1 MVVCTRN
8 TPSMKPKWTPWSI
21 SLALV
26 FLSSALISTPNV
38 SGVRAQISN
47 AAVLANL
54 RGQIRR
60 YGCNLP
66 RYATSVAGC
75 RNLHARVK
83 NLENGGAD
91 PASVKKTSATASR
104 YSSSA
109 YSSRSTPR
117 SNPQSSSEDGFGA
130 SFGGG
135 PASWSER
142 QKTYSTYGSPY
153 GGYNGWSSKYPTYMR
168 SYGRYRTLCVRTC
181 DGYYY
186 PVSFST
192 TRSGIRRDAD
202 ACQSSCQVPAKIFYH
217 SNPGSDVVNMVDLQG
232 KPYAQLKNAFRY
244 RKEYV
249 ENCRCKP
256 QPWSEAA
263 KDVYEQRTEHADN
276 PEKLNELAKVTHV
289 NGEPLKSIYGT
300 GYSRSASRNG
310 YYPNP
315 AQRRAPRP
323 RYRSENFGFT
333 DKWSASSW

>member
-8 TPSMKPKWTPWSI
+8 TASMKLEWTPWSI
-21 SLALV
+21 SLAMV
-26 FLSSALISTPNV
+26 FLSSTLISMPNV
-38 SGVRAQISN
+38 TGARAQASK

-54 RGQIRR
+54 RGQIQR

-83 NLENGGAD
+83 NLENGGTE
-91 PASVKKTSATASR
+91 PASVKKTSSNASR
-104 YSSSA
+104 YSSSG
-109 YSSRSTPR
+109 YSSRRTPR
-117 SNPQSSSEDGFGA
+117 PNPPSSSGGGFGA
-130 SFGGG
+130 LFGGG
-135 PASWSER
+135 TASLSKR
-142 QKTYSTYGSPY
+142 RKNYSTYGSSY
-153 GGYNGWSSKYPTYMR
+153 GGYNGWSNKYPSYMR

-202 ACQSSCQVPAKIFYH
+202 VCQSSCQVPAKLFYH

-232 KPYAQLKNAFRY
+232 RPYAQLENAFRY
-244 RKEYV
+244 REEYV

-263 KDVYEQRTEHADN
+263 KEVYEQRAEHADN
-276 PEKLNELAKVTHV
+276 PERLNELAKVTHV
-289 NGEPLKSIYGT
+289 NGEPLRSAYGA
-300 GYSRSASRNG
+300 GYSRSAARNG
-310 YYPNP
+310 YYPQP
-315 AQRRAPRP
+315 VQRRSARP
-323 RYRSENFGFT
+323 RYRTEDSVFT